1 MGLFSGSY
9 WGRWERD
16 LNFDPP
22 SGAAVRLLEAPIFF
36 SGELMMAKHG
46 MKPPKKGGKPKKITT
61 PNDPGGPKTPGAK
74 GTYPKP
80 PPKLKR

>member
-1 MGLFSGSY
+1 
-9 WGRWERD
+9 
-16 LNFDPP
+16 
-22 SGAAVRLLEAPIFF
+22 
-36 SGELMMAKHG
+36 MMAKHG